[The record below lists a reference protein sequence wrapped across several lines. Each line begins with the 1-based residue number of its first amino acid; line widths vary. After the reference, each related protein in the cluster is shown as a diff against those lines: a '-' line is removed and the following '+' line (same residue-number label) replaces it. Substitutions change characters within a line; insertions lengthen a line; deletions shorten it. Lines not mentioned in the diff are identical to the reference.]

1 MPEFLVPLPAVVN
14 GRSLN
19 LYVFFESP
27 FGLRLSRYHRHSIA
41 HRQTDRPALTSTH
54 CVIQLNLCLFI
65 LMFCLHLSWVK
76 TWKNKVFTMQR
87 FNCMTECVH
96 LPLNNRTVNV
106 RASRSVCMLS
116 NVDFL
121 SKIEGLMAFRQY
133 CGSVYI
139 YNVSAWAL

>member
-1 MPEFLVPLPAVVN
+1 
-14 GRSLN
+14 
-19 LYVFFESP
+19 
-27 FGLRLSRYHRHSIA
+27 
-41 HRQTDRPALTSTH
+41 
-54 CVIQLNLCLFI
+54 
-65 LMFCLHLSWVK
+65 
-76 TWKNKVFTMQR
+76 
-87 FNCMTECVH
+87 MTECVH

-133 CGSVYI
+133 CGSVYV